1 MKMIRMKIE
10 AKDNNQEK
18 FFIFSDN
25 DLCRRN
31 EKVCNN
37 YVKIHTSEDNVNESS
52 VQKIK
57 NKNKFLYKV
66 TTTVSKELYEMAKS
80 NGIKWSRAIE
90 IGIKAILQNKN
101 ELKKIRQNFDER
113 ITKVE
118 KSNSYIQNKLWKL
131 IAVLK
136 EKGILDK
143 GEYL

>member
-1 MKMIRMKIE
+1 MIKMKIE

-25 DLCRRN
+25 DLYRRN

-37 YVKIHTSEDNVNESS
+37 YVKIHTSEDNVNEIPI
-52 VQKIK
+52 QKIK

-66 TTTVSKELYEMAKS
+66 TTTVSKDLYEMAKS

-90 IGIKAILQNKN
+90 IGIKTILQNRN
-101 ELKKIRQNFDER
+101 ELKEIKQNFDDR
-113 ITKVE
+113 IAKIE
-118 KSNSYIQNKLWKL
+118 KNNSYIQNKLWKL

>member
-1 MKMIRMKIE
+1 MIRMKTG

-18 FFIFSDN
+18 FFIFSN
-25 DLCRRN
+25 KDLYRSN

-37 YVKIHTSEDNVNESS
+37 YVKIHTSEDNGNEIP

-90 IGIKAILQNKN
+90 IGIKAILQNRN
-101 ELKKIRQNFDER
+101 ELREIKQNFDER
-113 ITKVE
+113 VTRVE
-118 KSNSYIQNKLWKL
+118 KGNSYLQNKLWKL

>member
-1 MKMIRMKIE
+1 MKIE

-25 DLCRRN
+25 NLYRRN
-31 EKVCNN
+31 EKICNN

-57 NKNKFLYKV
+57 NKNKFPYKV
-66 TTTVSKELYEMAKS
+66 TTTISKELHEMAKS

-90 IGIKAILQNKN
+90 IGIKAILQNRN
-101 ELKKIRQNFDER
+101 ELKEIKQNFDDK
-113 ITKVE
+113 IAKVE
-118 KSNSYIQNKLWKL
+118 KNNSHIQNKLWKL

>member
-1 MKMIRMKIE
+1 MIRMKIE

-18 FFIFSDN
+18 FFIFSDK
-25 DLCRRN
+25 DLYSSN

-37 YVKIHTSEDNVNESS
+37 YIKIHTSEDNSNEIPA
-52 VQKIK
+52 QKIK

-66 TTTVSKELYEMAKS
+66 TTTVSKELYEMAKI

-101 ELKKIRQNFDER
+101 ELKEIGQNFDER
-113 ITKVE
+113 IIKVE

-136 EKGILDK
+136 EKGILGK

>member
-1 MKMIRMKIE
+1 MKIE

-18 FFIFSDN
+18 FFIFSN
-25 DLCRRN
+25 KDLYRSN

-37 YVKIHTSEDNVNESS
+37 YVKICTCEDNVNEIP

-90 IGIKAILQNKN
+90 IGIKTILQNRN
-101 ELKKIRQNFDER
+101 ELKEIKQNFDER

-118 KSNSYIQNKLWKL
+118 KNNSYIQNKLWKL

>member
-1 MKMIRMKIE
+1 MKTEI
-10 AKDNNQEK
+10 KDNNQEK
-18 FFIFSDN
+18 FFIFSN
-25 DLCRRN
+25 KDLYSSN
-31 EKVCNN
+31 EKICNN
-37 YVKIHTSEDNVNESS
+37 YVKIHTSEDNVNEIP

-66 TTTVSKELYEMAKS
+66 TTTVSKELYEMVKS

-90 IGIKAILQNKN
+90 VGIKAILQNRN
-101 ELKKIRQNFDER
+101 ELREIRQNFDER

-118 KSNSYIQNKLWKL
+118 KGNSYLQNKLWKL

>member
-1 MKMIRMKIE
+1 MKMG

-18 FFIFSDN
+18 FFIFSDK
-25 DLCRRN
+25 DLYRSN

-37 YVKIHTSEDNVNESS
+37 YIKIHTSEDNSNETF

-66 TTTVSKELYEMAKS
+66 TTTVSKELYEMAKI

-90 IGIKAILQNKN
+90 IGIKAILQKRN
-101 ELKKIRQNFDER
+101 ELKEIRQNFDER
-113 ITKVE
+113 ITRIE
-118 KSNSYIQNKLWKL
+118 KGNSYLQNKLWKL
-131 IAVLK
+131 IAVLR

>member
-1 MKMIRMKIE
+1 MKIE

-18 FFIFSDN
+18 FFIFSN
-25 DLCRRN
+25 KDLYRSN

-37 YVKIHTSEDNVNESS
+37 YVKIHTSEDNSNEIPA
-52 VQKIK
+52 QKIK

-101 ELKKIRQNFDER
+101 ELKEIRQNFDER
-113 ITKVE
+113 IAK
-118 KSNSYIQNKLWKL
+118 I
-131 IAVLK
+131 
-136 EKGILDK
+136 GIS
-143 GEYL
+143 